1 MARMLMITALLIAGL
16 LLALAL
22 YSAWGKARVEQRFPP
37 VGDFVTVDGLRLHY
51 REQGS
56 GSGTPLLLV
65 HGASSNL
72 RDFGRIQPRLADNR
86 RVIAFDRPGYG
97 YSQRPAGEW
106 PDPAQVARLLLDAA
120 AKLGVEKPVVLGH
133 SWAGSVVMA
142 GLVEMPE
149 RLAGGV
155 LLSGVAGHWAGSVG
169 WSYDVG
175 GLPVLGPLF
184 ARTLVYPAGSRMLDE
199 VVKSVLA
206 PNPVPDGYI
215 EAIGAPLA
223 LRPRQFRHNVQDMKR
238 LSVYLQRL
246 SPRYREIDMPLL
258 LIHGT
263 DDELVPFWN
272 HGERLLPVIP
282 QARVAMMP
290 DTGHAP
296 HHARPERTAELLSD
310 FLATQV
316 DARPGD

>member
-1 MARMLMITALLIAGL
+1 MTRMLMVIALLIAGL

-22 YSAWGKARVEQRFPP
+22 YSAWGAARIEQRFPP

-51 REQGS
+51 RAQGE

-72 RDFGRIQPRLADNR
+72 RDFGRIQPLLADNR

-97 YSQRPAGEW
+97 YSQRPDGDW

-120 AKLGVEKPVVLGH
+120 AKLGIEKPVLLGH

-169 WSYDVG
+169 WSYDLG

-199 VVKSVLA
+199 VVKGVLA
-206 PNPVPDGYI
+206 PNAVPEGYV

-223 LRPRQFRHNVQDMKR
+223 LRPRQFLHNAQDMKR

-246 SPRYREIDMPLL
+246 SPRYREIDKPLL
-258 LIHGT
+258 LLHGEA
-263 DDELVPFWN
+263 DELVPFWN
-272 HGERLLPVIP
+272 HGERLLPVIA
-282 QARVAMMP
+282 QAQVVKLP
-290 DTGHAP
+290 ETGHAP
-296 HHARPERTAELLSD
+296 HHARPEETTRAVNSFLRTLKTENSD
-310 FLATQV
+310 
-316 DARPGD
+316 

>member
-1 MARMLMITALLIAGL
+1 MARMLMIGALLLAGL
-16 LLALAL
+16 LLVLAL
-22 YSAWGKARVEQRFPP
+22 HSARGAARVEQRFPP

-51 REQGS
+51 RAQGE

-72 RDFGRIQPRLADNR
+72 RDFGRIQPLLAEGR

-97 YSQRPAGEW
+97 YSQRPHGDW

-120 AKLGVEKPVVLGH
+120 AKLGVEQPVLLGH

-169 WSYDVG
+169 WSYELG

-184 ARTLVYPAGSRMLDE
+184 ARTLLYPIGSRMLDE
-199 VVKSVLA
+199 VVAGVLA
-206 PNPVPDGYI
+206 PNPVPEGYVA
-215 EAIGAPLA
+215 AIGAPLA
-223 LRPRQFRHNVQDMKR
+223 LRPRQFLHNAQDMKR
-238 LSVYLQRL
+238 LSSYLQRL
-246 SPRYREIDMPLL
+246 SPRYREIDKPLL
-258 LIHGT
+258 LHGEA
-263 DDELVPFWN
+263 DALVPFWN

-282 QARVAMMP
+282 QAQVIMLP

-296 HHARPERTAELLSD
+296 HHARPQDTVRALQR
-310 FLATQV
+310 FLRALEGG
-316 DARPGD
+316 APG